1 MRRFKFFI
9 TISVLSAFVLWIGG
23 FIIFDAYIRNYKID
37 RKTKTDAIA
46 VLTGG
51 RNRIAEA
58 LEMYNIGLSHQLII
72 SGVGHN
78 VTLEQL
84 EKQNNTQIR
93 AGQGDIM
100 LGDQAKNTIE
110 NAIEVNEII
119 RRKNIRSLRLIT
131 SFYHMPRSEQEIWAR
146 NHDITIIPHPVFS
159 PYVSEKW
166 WKSWRSFL
174 LISSEYHKF
183 VYVYVKN
190 FLLQFIER
198 D

>member
-78 VTLEQL
+78 VTLKQL

-131 SFYHMPRSEQEIWAR
+131 SFYHMPRSEQEIWAQ

-174 LISSEYHKF
+174 LILSEYHKF